1 MKKFLKYGTPVVV
14 VLLLVVLAFA
24 GNYMLKFSLTPYD
37 GERTFNEEDV
47 YAELYEDYPFMEEWV
62 DSMKTEGALKDTT
75 IVNRDGDKLHGY
87 FFAAPQATDKTVVV
101 VHGYKDCAIEFFF
114 LGRMYNHDLNFN
126 VLMPDLYYHGYSEG
140 KAVQMGWK
148 DRLDVLQ
155 WMDVAA
161 QLFPGT
167 KMMVHGV
174 SMGAATIMNVSG
186 EELEDYVK
194 CFIEDCGYTSV
205 WDEFKKELKE
215 QFGLPAFPLMHVAS
229 MVCKWKYGWSFQEAA
244 PLKQVVKCKLPMLF
258 IHGDADTFV
267 PTWMVYPLY
276 EAKPEPKEIWITAGV
291 KHAES
296 YHDYPV
302 EYTQKVREFTA
313 KYMK

>member
-1 MKKFLKYGTPVVV
+1 MKKFLKIGTPVVV
-14 VLLLVVLAFA
+14 VLLLVALALA
-24 GNYMLKFSLTPYD
+24 GNFMLKFSLTPYD
-37 GERTFNEEDV
+37 GERTFNEEEV
-47 YAELYEDYPFMEEWV
+47 YAQLFLDYPFMEAWV
-62 DSMKTEGALKDTT
+62 DSMKAEGALKDTT
-75 IVNRDGDKLHGY
+75 IVNRDGDRLHGY
-87 FFAAPQATDKTVVV
+87 FFAAPQATDKTAVV
-101 VHGYKDCAIEFFF
+101 VHGYKDCAIEFFY
-114 LGRMYNHDLNFN
+114 LGRMYNHDLNYN

-161 QLFPGT
+161 HVFPGT
-167 KMMVHGV
+167 KMLVHGV
-174 SMGAATIMNVSG
+174 SMGAATTMNVSG
-186 EELEDYVK
+186 EPQQDYVK

-215 QFGLPAFPLMHVAS
+215 QFGLPAFPLLYVGS
-229 MVCKWKYGWSFQEAA
+229 MACDWKYGWNFKEAA
-244 PLKQVVKCKLPMLF
+244 PLKQITKCDRPMLF

-276 EAKPEPKEIWITAGV
+276 EAKPEPKEIWITPGV
-291 KHAES
+291 KHADS
-296 YHDYPV
+296 YHDFPA
-302 EYTQKVREFTA
+302 EYTEKVRAFTV